1 MITADHPL
9 IQLLALNDKGWI
21 ETGKAELRRGAQKY
35 YSEKT
40 MFKVYVVSLLKKL
53 WARRSVWR
61 FLRGIPLVAQAC
73 GLGRIPDRRT
83 LDRRLEE
90 IGPEAEEQIRV
101 LGLALSIE
109 SVTDATIAASDGSA
123 FATPGPVWHKKDK
136 AAGIIPEGLHG
147 LDAHADS

>member
-9 IQLLALNDKGWI
+9 IQLLALIDMVLI
-21 ETGKAELRRGAQKY
+21 ETEKAELRRGAPKY

-53 WARRSVWR
+53 WQRRSLWR
-61 FLRGIPLVAQAC
+61 FLKGMPLVAQAC
-73 GLGRIPDRRT
+73 GQSRIPDRRT

-90 IGPEAEEQIRV
+90 IGPQAEEQIKV

-109 SVTDATIAASDGSA
+109 LVTDATLAASDGSA
-123 FATPGPVWHKKDK
+123 VATPGPVWHKKDK
-136 AAGIIPEGLHG
+136 AAG
-147 LDAHADS
+147 S